1 MKIED
6 YIKSLPEKIITGE
19 DVQLSAS
26 TLREILEFA
35 DIGEKDVFYHLGCG
49 DGAGPA
55 IATEYGARAIGIDA
69 LRKNQKTEKIHT
81 NSNDF
86 IPVFLWIFLQRFCFF
101 GSKDCCH
108 SRHPQMMFSPSIL
121 PFISR
126 RVLAESCTMKVIF
139 TCNYFFWQALYVIFN
154 LHAFAPKKL
163 FSYTF

>member
-55 IATEYGARAIGIDA
+55 IATEYGHEQSA
-69 LRKNQKTEKIHT
+69 LMQTQKK
-81 NSNDF
+81 
-86 IPVFLWIFLQRFCFF
+86 
-101 GSKDCCH
+101 SKKQK
-108 SRHPQMMFSPSIL
+108 SMTIQMPYTS
-121 PFISR
+121 
-126 RVLAESCTMKVIF
+126 V
-139 TCNYFFWQALYVIFN
+139 
-154 LHAFAPKKL
+154 KK
-163 FSYTF
+163 

>member
-55 IATEYGARAIGIDA
+55 IAVVWGTGNFDA
-69 LRKNQKTEKIHT
+69 DSEKIKKAEKIHT
-81 NSNDF
+81 WHSNAND
-86 IPVFLWIFLQRFCFF
+86 I
-101 GSKDCCH
+101 
-108 SRHPQMMFSPSIL
+108 
-121 PFISR
+121 
-126 RVLAESCTMKVIF
+126 RV
-139 TCNYFFWQALYVIFN
+139 
-154 LHAFAPKKL
+154 
-163 FSYTF
+163 

>member
-69 LRKNQKTEKIHT
+69 DSEKIKKAEKIHT
-81 NSNDF
+81 NQMPYTSVKKCRMLIF
-86 IPVFLWIFLQRFCFF
+86 WMQRRCLFLVCR
-101 GSKDCCH
+101 
-108 SRHPQMMFSPSIL
+108 
-121 PFISR
+121 
-126 RVLAESCTMKVIF
+126 
-139 TCNYFFWQALYVIFN
+139 
-154 LHAFAPKKL
+154 
-163 FSYTF
+163 

>member
-69 LRKNQKTEKIHT
+69 DRKNQKSRKNTHK
-81 NSNDF
+81 F
-86 IPVFLWIFLQRFCFF
+86 
-101 GSKDCCH
+101 KCH
-108 SRHPQMMFSPSIL
+108 I
-121 PFISR
+121 
-126 RVLAESCTMKVIF
+126 RV
-139 TCNYFFWQALYVIFN
+139 
-154 LHAFAPKKL
+154 
-163 FSYTF
+163 